1 MTRNHQQEALTRVY
15 IQAVAARCGMSV
27 SYRDYDYGIDVT
39 LHDIQHQGGEYTE
52 TGWKLDIQ
60 AKSIV
65 NPRMTRNAVH
75 YDLRVETYEALRR
88 ETIGMPRILVL
99 FILPQD
105 EKAWLDLTEEALLI
119 RKAAYWLSLEG
130 MNPTPNKSMVRIE
143 IPRRNLF
150 SPTGLRGIME
160 RIQKGEPL

>member
-39 LHDIQHQGGEYTE
+39 LHEILQSGDQYWE

-65 NPRMTRNAVH
+65 NPRMTQHSVCYN
-75 YDLRVETYEALRR
+75 LRLRH
-88 ETIGMPRILVL
+88 TKHFAGSQLGTGTHSVC
-99 FILPQD
+99 
-105 EKAWLDLTEEALLI
+105 I
-119 RKAAYWLSLEG
+119 RPAA
-130 MNPTPNKSMVRIE
+130 
-143 IPRRNLF
+143 RRTCV
-150 SPTGLRGIME
+150 SGSS
-160 RIQKGEPL
+160 